1 MKKRTIIIPVS
12 LMIIPLITCCDRE
25 IDNFNNNTF
34 EEKIVLDTSTED
46 NKSLEEDELEIDNI
60 VDSQIAE
67 LIKSEEFDKGTIEER
82 EKIVKPLLYKLE
94 GMGYIKNLYYNSDE
108 KTFTFQYYSGA
119 LGGLMIKEFN
129 PMMN

>member
-1 MKKRTIIIPVS
+1 M
-12 LMIIPLITCCDRE
+12 
-25 IDNFNNNTF
+25 
-34 EEKIVLDTSTED
+34 
-46 NKSLEEDELEIDNI
+46 EDEFEIDNI

-82 EKIVKPLLYKLE
+82 EKIVRPLLDKLE
-94 GMGYIKNLYYNSDE
+94 DMGYIKNLYYNSDE

-119 LGGLMIKEFN
+119 LGAIMIKEFN